1 MFPPGG
7 PEGPPLRSATV
18 RLYVRQ
24 RSALPALLA
33 RRRLPLR
40 GIRLAL
46 EVRAAGLP
54 RVEVLRVI
62 DDGRDEQVRVTVR
75 LADAAEIFR
84 DDSAGAVGDAVPLQV
99 PGSHAGRHDLQLR
112 GGNRFSRAR
121 PAATGVLPRRHRHAL
136 QAPVGR
142 RRARDG
148 RRARPEREPAGLLP
162 PPPFHLPR
170 VFRLPPDVP
179 PRRPPPYVS
188 SPPPFSPFLP

>member
-1 MFPPGG
+1 MIPPGG

-24 RSALPALLA
+24 RSALLA

-46 EVRAAGLP
+46 EVRAAGVP
-54 RVEVLRVI
+54 RVQVLRVL

-99 PGSHAGRHDLQLR
+99 PGPHAGRHDLQLR
-112 GGNRFSRAR
+112 GGNR
-121 PAATGVLPRRHRHAL
+121 
-136 QAPVGR
+136 
-142 RRARDG
+142 
-148 RRARPEREPAGLLP
+148 
-162 PPPFHLPR
+162 
-170 VFRLPPDVP
+170 
-179 PRRPPPYVS
+179 S
-188 SPPPFSPFLP
+188 S